1 MVFHLKAWLLTWMDT
16 VEQEVSADPMEAA
29 IHLENQVRAFKK
41 APWNETYSKSG
52 QDVGTS
58 SSSHSNN
65 CLQPAQQSRAMKW
78 KRQISKGALK
88 TSKTLSAA
96 FLLHMPMEG
105 QVTHWASC
113 GPSAMPVAPVRSLQS
128 KLDLSRFLGLWS
140 SCIAVQQQSSL
151 IFK

>member
-1 MVFHLKAWLLTWMDT
+1 MVFHLKACLLTWMDT

-65 CLQPAQQSRAMKW
+65 CLQPAQQSHAMKW

-96 FLLHMPMEG
+96 FLLHNADGRTGYTLGKLWTLSNASSSSQELAEQIGFEQILGPM
-105 QVTHWASC
+105 VLIYC
-113 GPSAMPVAPVRSLQS
+113 SAATILTY
-128 KLDLSRFLGLWS
+128 L
-140 SCIAVQQQSSL
+140 
-151 IFK
+151 

>member
-1 MVFHLKAWLLTWMDT
+1 MVFHLKACLLTWMDT

-29 IHLENQVRAFKK
+29 IHPENQVRAFKK

-65 CLQPAQQSRAMKW
+65 CLQPAQQSHAMKW

-88 TSKTLSAA
+88 TKPCRQPSSCT
-96 FLLHMPMEG
+96 MPMEG

-140 SCIAVQQQSSL
+140 SYIAVQQQSSL